1 MGGERELARGIS
13 ARLSATEGRKFGL
26 LVGGAFLVL
35 GVLLWRR
42 TRLVEASVAAVLAIS
57 LIAAG
62 LAVPTRLGPIYRGW
76 MALAHAISRVST
88 PVFMGV
94 IYYLVLTPAGL
105 LGRLVGHRPLSQ
117 PRGAAT
123 YWQSRPA
130 GARRG
135 EMDHQF

>member
-1 MGGERELARGIS
+1 MARGVS
-13 ARLSATEGRKFGL
+13 ARLTAVEGRKFGL
-26 LVGGAFLVL
+26 LVGGAFLIL

-42 TRLVEASVAAVLAIS
+42 SHLTAASIALVLAGA
-57 LIAAG
+57 LILGG
-62 LAVPTRLGPIYRGW
+62 LVAPTRLGPVYRGW
-76 MALAHAISRVST
+76 MAFAVAISKVTT
-88 PVFMGV
+88 PVLMGA
-94 IYYLVLTPAGL
+94 IYFLVLTPTGL
-105 LGRLVGHRPLSQ
+105 LARLFGHRPLSR